1 MGFLIF
7 CYTKYIIKSRKLL
20 DKILSIFMEQKEQ
33 YMAIMS
39 EIIAK
44 QAVILGP
51 EIAVLKAR
59 NVSGVTIDDKGKV
72 TDITE
77 DSAESLQALI
87 SEYIALSGE
96 IVKNVMKPIFEKY
109 PEIRKEVTQ

>member
-1 MGFLIF
+1 
-7 CYTKYIIKSRKLL
+7 
-20 DKILSIFMEQKEQ
+20 MEQKEQ

-39 EIIAK
+39 EIVAK

-59 NVSGVTIDDKGKV
+59 NVSGITVDNNGKV

-77 DSAESLQALI
+77 DAADSLQALI
-87 SEYIALSGE
+87 NEYIALSGE
-96 IVKNVMKPIFEKY
+96 IVKNVMRPIFEKY
-109 PEIRKEVTQ
+109 PEIGKKVSQ

>member
-1 MGFLIF
+1 
-7 CYTKYIIKSRKLL
+7 
-20 DKILSIFMEQKEQ
+20 MEQKEQ
-33 YMAIMS
+33 YVAIMS

-59 NVSGVTIDDKGKV
+59 NVSDIVVDDSGKV
-72 TDITE
+72 TDITG
-77 DSAESLQALI
+77 DTAGALQSLI
-87 SEYIALSGE
+87 DEYIALSGE

-109 PEIRKEVTQ
+109 PEIRKEVS

>member
-1 MGFLIF
+1 
-7 CYTKYIIKSRKLL
+7 
-20 DKILSIFMEQKEQ
+20 MEQKEQ

-59 NVSGVTIDDKGKV
+59 NVSGVTIDDTGKV
-72 TDITE
+72 TEITE
-77 DSAESLQALI
+77 DSAESLQKLI
-87 SEYIALSGE
+87 DEYIALSGE
-96 IVKNVMKPIFEKY
+96 IVKNVMKPIFKKY
-109 PEIRKEVTQ
+109 PEIGEKVKQ